1 MLGACGRGL
10 LAVHLSAGLIG
21 AQGTGADSVAPKRL
35 PDDPYRLV
43 SDAARLKPR
52 AAAPQLAALV
62 GEYGSE
68 GDTVIVFERG
78 GRLFALVGKRESPVS
93 VTQFS
98 HGRAGRP
105 RSLVIGTRTL
115 PRRPVGTEEGVT
127 FRVAPLHPI
136 EELRMAALAA
146 TPPFERDPH
155 RASVLTEI
163 VALEP
168 HIRLDIRYA
177 TDNNFLGTPVY
188 SSARAFLQ
196 RPAADAL
203 VRVHRALA
211 PFGYGLLVHDAYRPW
226 YVTRMFWDATAG
238 ADHEFV
244 ANPATGSRHN
254 RGAAVDLTLYDLR
267 TGSAVR
273 MPGGYDEFSHRS
285 HASYPGGTSLQRWLR
300 DLLRRE
306 MESEGFSVNPSEWW
320 HFDFNGW
327 SEYPLLNVPFEQVG
341 SNRQASGRGLARTEK
356 FEPNALV
363 GTRAAARGI
372 PEQLCGTATS
382 VAAPRSRWR
391 HDVSGVQRTPKTCL
405 VQPASEQKLVD

>member
-1 MLGACGRGL
+1 MPGACARAL
-10 LAVHLSAGLIG
+10 LALQLSAGLLA
-21 AQGTGADSVAPKRL
+21 AQGTGADSLASKR
-35 PDDPYRLV
+35 PRLA
-43 SDAARLKPR
+43 DAARLKPN
-52 AAAPQLAALV
+52 AAAEQLTGLV
-62 GEYGSE
+62 GEYGSRR
-68 GDTVIVFERG
+68 DTAIVFERG
-78 GRLFALVGKRESPVS
+78 GRLFALLGKRESPVTA
-93 VTQFS
+93 TQFVRDP
-98 HGRAGRP
+98 GGRP
-105 RSLVIGTRTL
+105 RSFVIGKRTL

-136 EELRMAALAA
+136 EELRAAALRAV
-146 TPPFERDPH
+146 PPIERDP
-155 RASVLTEI
+155 RRGNTLTEI

-168 HIRLDIRYA
+168 GIRLDIRYA
-177 TDNNFLGTPVY
+177 SDNNFLGTPAY

-254 RGAAVDLTLYDLR
+254 RGAAVDLTLYDLQ
-267 TGSAVR
+267 TGKAVR

-285 HASYPGGTSLQRWLR
+285 HADYPGGTSLQRWLR

-306 MESEGFSVNPSEWW
+306 MESAGFTVNPSEWW

-327 SEYPLLNVPFEQVG
+327 NEYPLLNVPFERLG
-341 SNRQASGRGLARTEK
+341 S
-356 FEPNALV
+356 
-363 GTRAAARGI
+363 TR
-372 PEQLCGTATS
+372 
-382 VAAPRSRWR
+382 
-391 HDVSGVQRTPKTCL
+391 
-405 VQPASEQKLVD
+405 